1 MAMTNLEALKAQCK
15 LICNTC
21 YVDEDVAKY
30 SLLGAG
36 IDEKEEATANNP
48 DIIRE
53 AIIIVKG
60 WVETSRTEN
69 GITASI
75 DMDVL
80 QNNIVYWCGKA
91 GLDAEEFLDDTL
103 TTIDNGTDLW

>member
-21 YVDEDVAKY
+21 YVDTDVAIY
-30 SLLGAG
+30 SLLCAG
-36 IDEKEEATANNP
+36 IDACDDANANDP
-48 DIIRE
+48 NIIRE
-53 AIIIVKG
+53 AINIVKG

-69 GITASI
+69 GLTASI

-103 TTIDNGTDLW
+103 TTIENGTDLW